1 MEFSPCG
8 TGIEFIL
15 NWKGVNF
22 VDWNNLVFLVFL
34 VCLVYKKAYQQIR
47 VSEGSGSAYQGI
59 RTI

>member
-47 VSEGSGSAYQGI
+47 ESGQSDNLLF
-59 RTI
+59 